1 MEVNM
6 IMTRRVVTVEMD
18 DTLAVAREIFDN
30 TRFHHLLVVD
40 ASRLVGVLS
49 DRDLFKALSPY
60 LGTPGETNRDIYTLD
75 RRVHQTMSRN
85 PVTLP
90 PTALVRDAIDIF
102 NSRVISCIPIIDED
116 VIPVGIVSWR
126 DILRS
131 WKQ

>member
-18 DTLAVAREIFDN
+18 DTLAVAKDILDN

-40 ASRLVGVLS
+40 ARRLVGVLS
-49 DRDLFKALSPY
+49 DRDLLKALSPY
-60 LGTPGETNRDIYTLD
+60 LGTPGETNRDIHTLD
-75 RRVHQTMSRN
+75 RRVHQTMSRDL
-85 PVTLP
+85 VTLP

-102 NSRVISCIPIIDED
+102 NSRAISCIPIIDED
-116 VIPVGIVSWR
+116 LIPIGIVSWR